1 MRTTIRMDDA
11 LLRRAKEY
19 AARSGTTLTRVI
31 ENALREHLARRP
43 HRAVREPVVLP
54 TFGGQGLLPGVDLDD
69 TASLIDTMESGGVAA
84 D

>member
-31 ENALREHLARRP
+31 EDAVREHLARRL
-43 HRAVREPVVLP
+43 RRTVREPTALP
-54 TFGGQGLLPGVDLDD
+54 TYGGQGLQPGIDLDD
-69 TASLIDTMESGGVAA
+69 TASLVDQMESGDRAA